1 MQTNDLSNDLL
12 RRLADFHPTA
22 PSGAQPPLVLSLFLN
37 LDPSQFGTQPARAT
51 EINSLLDQADRTTRE
66 AGDLTHD
73 QHKAL
78 HADLERARR
87 FFEGA
92 DFEGA
97 HGLALYVCGPADLF
111 EAIKLPRPV
120 DTRACVNDSPFVE
133 PLAELAMRGTWAV
146 LLVNRQSARMFR
158 GSPDGLQELPPIVD
172 EVHRRHDQGGLS
184 QARYQRSVDKEV
196 QDHLKHVAEVV
207 LRRFR
212 HSPFQRVLLGGPE
225 EILSDVE
232 QRLHPYVREKI
243 VGHVKVDVENTNAEG
258 VRTAAAPA
266 MEEIDRK
273 REREAFE
280 RLEEAIGAGGRGTA
294 GLDET
299 IGALNERRVETLLVV
314 EHLGAPGVHCP
325 TCGWVGVEE
334 LSICPIDGG
343 ELRRE
348 DDVVESAIELAILQS
363 AEVLVARHEPEELE
377 RRGGMAALL
386 RF

>member
-1 MQTNDLSNDLL
+1 MQTNELTNETL
-12 RRLADFHPTA
+12 RRLADLRPD
-22 PSGAQPPLVLSLFLN
+22 GARVMSLFLN

-51 EINSLLDQADRTTRE
+51 EINSLLDQADRCVRD
-66 AGDLTHD
+66 ADDLPHD
-73 QHKAL
+73 QGQAL
-78 HADLERARR
+78 REDLERARR
-87 FFEGA
+87 FFDGA

-97 HGLALYVCGPADLF
+97 HGLALYLCGPAGLF

-120 DTRACVNDSPFVE
+120 DTRACLYDSPFVE
-133 PLAELAMRGTWAV
+133 PLAELGMRGTWVV
-146 LLVNRQSARMFR
+146 LLVNRQVARMFR
-158 GSPDGLQELPPIVD
+158 GSADRLEELPQIVD
-172 EVHRRHDQGGLS
+172 EVHRQHDQGGLS

-196 QDHLKHVAEVV
+196 QDHLKHVADVV

-232 QRLHPYVREKI
+232 QRLHPYVRERI
-243 VGHVKVDVENTNAEG
+243 SGRVKVDVENTNAEA
-258 VRTAAAPA
+258 VRAAAAPA
-266 MEEIDRK
+266 MEEIDRA

-280 RLEEAIGAGGRGTA
+280 RLEEAVGAGGRGTA

-314 EHLGAPGVHCP
+314 EDLGAPGVYCP
-325 TCGWVGVEE
+325 SCGWVGVEE
-334 LSICPIDGG
+334 LSTCPADGG
-343 ELRRE
+343 ELRRQE
-348 DDVVESAIELAILQS
+348 DIVESAIELAILQS
-363 AEVLVARHEPEELE
+363 AEVLVARYEPEELN